1 MPINKLHWCN
11 LVLYFSLLI
20 SIKMEVQQRN
30 KKCSALSEIW
40 IQYMW
45 IIGDRA
51 DSGNGTSLSL
61 VPLDV
66 QPEQLRKLNEI
77 SDINMNEES
86 GYNEMNEDVP
96 EYVRLAKKFKLKELI
111 ETLHNTESTKDK
123 MLELDSTLDMNVTI
137 H

>member
-1 MPINKLHWCN
+1 
-11 LVLYFSLLI
+11 
-20 SIKMEVQQRN
+20 
-30 KKCSALSEIW
+30 
-40 IQYMW
+40 MW

-86 GYNEMNEDVP
+86 GCDEMNKDVP